1 MASPM
6 SGVLPDTPLP
16 PAPPRAALK
25 RTGSAPAGP
34 ELRNAAAHPSRRF
47 EEGAEVELWHTQ
59 EKKWQPGVIEWRRE
73 ETGVSWHKAEGWKRG
88 WARHCEAVQVVNMGG
103 EYMLDWDENCA
114 ESLPEHFWKTKLR
127 LRRHDVYQP
136 STRNEAMRFVEEQ
149 TLNAAKVLPRGLAPN
164 DHVTEALEKAHR
176 RTEALLQVGAP
187 RPPPPARRPFSR

>member
-59 EKKWQPGVIEWRRE
+59 EKKWQRC
-73 ETGVSWHKAEGWKRG
+73 S
-88 WARHCEAVQVVNMGG
+88 
-103 EYMLDWDENCA
+103 
-114 ESLPEHFWKTKLR
+114 
-127 LRRHDVYQP
+127 
-136 STRNEAMRFVEEQ
+136 
-149 TLNAAKVLPRGLAPN
+149 
-164 DHVTEALEKAHR
+164 EALGQCWKPTPWASFAVSRQPPKKRPAAGPQTAAALAATPPASRHAPGGAANSVA
-176 RTEALLQVGAP
+176 ALLTSTATKSKLKRHLAQMG
-187 RPPPPARRPFSR
+187 SQIH